1 VLGSIVLKRD
11 LARPSRLLLPLA
23 WGALFLACGPAAER
37 APQRLLEQPTTSGR
51 LARVGRLSTQGV
63 TRPVLMETG
72 RYRVRLPGRPLL
84 TFGLGMAKI
93 EQESARGSF
102 RLVVKADGQVMLRK
116 SLDARNAHAFADV
129 SLPLEGL
136 GREATLT
143 FQIRRDGQKGRPA
156 AAGAALFG
164 VSEPTIHDLDAYG
177 RSRGVVLISI
187 DTLRRDH
194 VSAYGYP
201 RPTTPRLESLAR
213 GGVLCE
219 DAVSTS
225 SWTLPAHLSMLT
237 STFPGQHGGVDAEHT
252 FNHRV
257 PTLAAVIGRA
267 GYATRAVTS
276 HLYVSSAYGLHE
288 GFEQLD
294 FRYDRKADE
303 VAERA
308 MRAIDQVGD
317 RPFFLFLH
325 FYDPH
330 THYSPPPQTRALFP
344 SSYSGPPGAGIL
356 GRFQGMTRETI
367 PAGYLDHL
375 LALYDGEIRFVDD
388 QVGRILDH
396 LRERGLDRSTLVVVT
411 ADHGEEFLDHGG
423 WGHEKTLYEEQ
434 VRIPLIVHGPGVR
447 PRREAAQA
455 SLIDV
460 LPTILDWADLPLPP
474 QAQGRSLLRPLPRTY
489 AYGETLHTKQDHHK
503 LFLRG
508 GNDQWKLVAW
518 LDRKEHKLLREQWFD
533 LGADPGERAEAAA
546 APSGAE
552 ALRRQALARW
562 KETRSRAGAAPEVH
576 LTPEQ
581 VESLRALG
589 YLGT

>member
-11 LARPSRLLLPLA
+11 LARRSCLLLPIA
-23 WGALFLACGPAAER
+23 WGAQLLACGPAAER
-37 APQRLLEQPTTSGR
+37 GPQRLLERPTTSGR
-51 LARVGRLSTQGV
+51 LASVGRLSTQGV

-72 RYRVRLPGRPLL
+72 RYRVQLPRRPLL
-84 TFGLGMAKI
+84 TLGLGLAKT
-93 EQESARGSF
+93 EQEAAQGSF
-102 RLVVKADGQVMLRK
+102 RLVVKADGRVMLRK
-116 SLDARNAHAFADV
+116 SLAARNAHAFADV

-143 FQIRRDGQKGRPA
+143 FQIRRDGRRERPLS
-156 AAGAALFG
+156 GTAALFG
-164 VSEPTIHDLDAYG
+164 VSEPTIHDLDDYG

-201 RPTTPRLESLAR
+201 RPTTPRLDALAR

-237 STFPGQHGGVDAEHT
+237 ATFPGQHGGVNAEHT

-257 PTLAAVIGRA
+257 PTLAALMRTA
-267 GYATRAVTS
+267 GYTTRAITS
-276 HLYVSSAYGLHE
+276 HLYVSSAYGLND

-294 FRYDRKADE
+294 FRYDRKADD

-308 MRAIDQVGD
+308 LRTIDQVGD

-330 THYSPPPQTRALFP
+330 SHYSPPPQTRDLFP
-344 SSYSGPPGAGIL
+344 SAYKGPPGGGIL
-356 GRFQGMTRETI
+356 GRFKGMTRETI
-367 PAGYLDHL
+367 PAGYLEHL
-375 LALYDGEIRFVDD
+375 LSLYDGEIRFVDD
-388 QVGRILDH
+388 QIGRILDH
-396 LRERGLDRSTLVVVT
+396 LRERGLDRTTLVVVT
-411 ADHGEEFLDHGG
+411 ADHGEEFLDHGD

-447 PRREAAQA
+447 PRREGGQA
-455 SLIDV
+455 SLVDV
-460 LPTILDWADLPLPP
+460 VPTILDWADLPMPSH
-474 QAQGRSLLRPLPRTY
+474 AQGRSLLEPLANRP
-489 AYGETLHTKQDHHK
+489 AYGETEHTKSDHHK

-508 GNDQWKLVAW
+508 GQGQWKLVAW
-518 LDRKEHKLLREQWFD
+518 LDLKEHKLLREQWFD
-533 LGADPGERAEAAA
+533 LRADPAEAAEA
-546 APSGAE
+546 APPPGAE
-552 ALRRQALARW
+552 ALRAQALARW
-562 KETRSRAGAAPEVH
+562 AETRSQSGTAPEVQ